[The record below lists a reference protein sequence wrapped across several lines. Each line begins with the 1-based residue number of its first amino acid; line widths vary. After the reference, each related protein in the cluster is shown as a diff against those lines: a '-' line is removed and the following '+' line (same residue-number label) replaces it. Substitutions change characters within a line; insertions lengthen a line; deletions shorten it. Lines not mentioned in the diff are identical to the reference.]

1 MAFDKV
7 EIKVI
12 MQVSTVVKSKMP
24 VAWGW
29 LSAYFSV
36 RAYTCTF
43 DSFCYDSLCFWLNLC
58 VLIIKIL

>member
-12 MQVSTVVKSKMP
+12 MQVSMVVKSKMP

-43 DSFCYDSLCFWLNLC
+43 DSFLFLLAMIRYVFG
-58 VLIIKIL
+58 

>member
-36 RAYTCTF
+36 RVYTCTF
-43 DSFCYDSLCFWLNLC
+43 DSSLIPQHYNLT
-58 VLIIKIL
+58 L

>member
-36 RAYTCTF
+36 RVYTCTF
-43 DSFCYDSLCFWLNLC
+43 DSFLSLIPQHILLEINL
-58 VLIIKIL
+58 KY

>member
-29 LSAYFSV
+29 LSAI
-36 RAYTCTF
+36 
-43 DSFCYDSLCFWLNLC
+43 SLLGHIR
-58 VLIIKIL
+58 VLWFFFILLAMIRYVFG

>member
-12 MQVSTVVKSKMP
+12 MKVSTVVKSKMP

-43 DSFCYDSLCFWLNLC
+43 DSFLFLLAMIRYVFG
-58 VLIIKIL
+58 

>member
-29 LSAYFSV
+29 LSAYFFVSV
-36 RAYTCTF
+36 YTCTF
-43 DSFCYDSLCFWLNLC
+43 DSFLFLLAMIRYVFG
-58 VLIIKIL
+58 

>member
-43 DSFCYDSLCFWLNLC
+43 DSFLVPLAMIRYVFG
-58 VLIIKIL
+58 

>member
-7 EIKVI
+7 EIKVV

-29 LSAYFSV
+29 LSAYFFV
-36 RAYTCTF
+36 RVYTCTF
-43 DSFCYDSLCFWLNLC
+43 DSFLFLLAMIRYVFG
-58 VLIIKIL
+58 

>member
-12 MQVSTVVKSKMP
+12 MLVKSKMP

-29 LSAYFSV
+29 LSAYFFV
-36 RAYTCTF
+36 RVYTCTF
-43 DSFCYDSLCFWLNLC
+43 DSFLFLLAMIRYVFG
-58 VLIIKIL
+58 